1 MDMIS
6 PNGWEFHKNL
16 EKNCTNNLSLYV
28 DNELT
33 FSSDGR
39 VATIPGIVGVC
50 Y

>member
-16 EKNCTNNLSLYV
+16 EKNCTNNPLLYV
-28 DNELT
+28 YNALT
-33 FSSDGR
+33 FSSDGKI
-39 VATIPGIVGVC
+39 ATIPGILGVC